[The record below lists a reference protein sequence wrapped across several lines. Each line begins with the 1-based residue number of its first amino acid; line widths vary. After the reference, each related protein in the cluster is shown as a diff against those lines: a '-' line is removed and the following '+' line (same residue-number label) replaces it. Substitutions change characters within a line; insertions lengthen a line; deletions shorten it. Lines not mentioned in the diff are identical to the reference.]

1 MSRNRKKWSKKRKRI
16 VLIALI
22 TVLVLLTGF
31 LVYRGLVNRQKNIV
45 MTCGDLKLTNT
56 DFAYFF
62 WTEVNSR
69 YNQESGQAGPDTTLT
84 LDVQMYDENTTW
96 EEFLIADIV
105 PRVQEQMSLYM
116 AAQAEGFQMPA
127 EAQAQ
132 CDSILEDFRQLAE
145 EMQYKDLTAYL
156 IDTFGPDSS
165 EKSFKKY
172 LQYTCMADAYAEE
185 LFNRTAPTDEQAA
198 QYYDTWRSMYQE
210 GDLETAKQDLH
221 QEEYYNAIAKAK
233 AQYPIA
239 VKQENIVIT
248 LPHGA
253 HLQTEEHAS
262 Y

>member
-1 MSRNRKKWSKKRKRI
+1 MSKKRKKWSKKKKII
-16 VLIALI
+16 VL
-22 TVLVLLTGF
+22 TVLIVVLALLTGF
-31 LVYRGLVNRQKNIV
+31 LIYRGWEKRQKNIV
-45 MTCGDLKLTNT
+45 MICGDLKLTNT

-69 YNQESGQAGPDTTLT
+69 YNREAGQAGPDTTLT
-84 LDVQMYDENTTW
+84 LDVQMYDEDTTW

-156 IDTFGPDSS
+156 IDTFGPNAS
-165 EKSFKKY
+165 EKSFKQY
-172 LQYTCMADAYAEE
+172 LYYTYTADAYAEE
-185 LFNRTAPTDEQAA
+185 LFNRTVPTDEQAV
-198 QYYDTWRSMYQE
+198 QYYETWRSMYQE
-210 GDLETAKQDLH
+210 GDFETAKQDLH

-233 AQYPIA
+233 AQYPIE
-239 VKQENIVIT
+239 VKPEHIVLT